1 MALKEDIMRAIA
13 IRDTYPIRLEFDPET
28 LKFLYGLFLWRRPDN
43 VGEFFLVRTV
53 IRNHIVFSVV
63 ENGKQAWEGTIFPRL
78 QNAKTYLEEN
88 GFRLKGKS
96 NDLEVV

>member
-1 MALKEDIMRAIA
+1 M
-13 IRDTYPIRLEFDPET
+13 
-28 LKFLYGLFLWRRPDN
+28 GVSLFPLLRRKGRQMSKPQFPQGPFVSEGT
-43 VGEFFLVRTV
+43 VGDFYLARTV

-63 ENGKQAWEGTIFPRL
+63 ENGKQPWEGTIFPRL
-78 QNAKTYLEEN
+78 QLARDYLKAN